1 MLSNLPRSLA
11 EHHLEEFREQ
21 LPGVR
26 DGDTESI
33 HRARVATRRLREVLP
48 LLVEETDPMLATIR
62 TAGRALGRARDVD
75 VVAAMLVRA
84 ETRMPSAPLA
94 VALARQRIGSA
105 QQRSRRRMIKRL
117 EALALDELQLAGAS
131 TAALRRLRDRWLNG
145 WKGPLRSRIG
155 QRAEA
160 LSRAVETAGG
170 VYFPNRV
177 HRVRI
182 ATKKLRYVVEVAD
195 DTRMWRAGAMLHDLR
210 HIQSSLGELHDL
222 QVVDDL
228 MSELEGDQQVNGH
241 IADLRGAL
249 QADIAELHRDYV
261 GRRERLQA
269 AAAAC
274 ERFAQHQRRS
284 RRLGWPLA
292 HARPLLVASAILIPA
307 ALTLRQRT
315 TSAGGE

>member
-1 MLSNLPRSLA
+1 MLSDLPRSLA
-11 EHHLEEFREQ
+11 EHYFEEFHAE
-21 LPGVR
+21 LPGVKE
-26 DGDTESI
+26 GDTESI

-75 VVAAMLVRA
+75 VLAAMLVRA
-84 ETRMPSAPLA
+84 ETRMPSAALA
-94 VALARQRIGSA
+94 VVLARQRIA
-105 QQRSRRRMIKRL
+105 ARQQRSRRRMIKRF
-117 EALALDELQLAGAS
+117 ESLALEHLQLADAS
-131 TAALRRLRDRWLNG
+131 TAAFGRLRERLLNG
-145 WKGPLRSRIG
+145 WKGTLRSRIE

-160 LSRAVETAGG
+160 LSMAVESAGG

-195 DTRMWRAGAMLHDLR
+195 QTGMWRAGAMLHDLR

-228 MSELEGDQQVNGH
+228 MSELEGDAHVNGH
-241 IADLRGAL
+241 IADLRAGL
-249 QADIAELHRDYV
+249 QADIAELHRHYV

-284 RRLGWPLA
+284 RRFGWPVA
-292 HARPLLVASAILIPA
+292 HARPLLVASALLVPA
-307 ALTLRQRT
+307 ALTLRLRT